1 MRISAGHVFS
11 LIVRKNPHDLS
22 SFPAHLRHMKTTF
35 ALLVI
40 IIAVLASGCTAAAPA
55 VTPAPATTPAIPSLV
70 GTWTGPMAGY
80 DEGSGFTSYPN
91 LTLAMTIT
99 EQHGRIFAG
108 DMVFSS
114 NGTSE
119 KSGFAGAIGRDG
131 RTLSITEQ
139 DDGYCSGEIIGAD
152 EIELTY
158 VQAGSPYSVAIDSF
172 KRV

>member
-1 MRISAGHVFS
+1 
-11 LIVRKNPHDLS
+11 
-22 SFPAHLRHMKTTF
+22 MKTAF

-40 IIAVLASGCTAAAPA
+40 IITVLACGCTAAAPA
-55 VTPAPATTPAIPSLV
+55 VTPVPTTIPAIPSLV
-70 GTWTGPMAGY
+70 GTWTGPMQGY
-80 DEGSGFTSYPN
+80 DEGSGFSNYPN

-114 NGTSE
+114 NGTE
-119 KSGFAGAIGRDG
+119 VRSGFAGAIGRDG

-139 DDGYCSGEIIGAD
+139 DDGYCSGELTGPD
-152 EIELTY
+152 EMDLTY

-172 KRV
+172 RRV